1 MTKPSKKCHKKS
13 DFLTKPQTDAIAK
26 LLSGYPIRSAAK
38 EANVSERTIYRW
50 MKTPLFAKELR
61 SQRRLR
67 YDGGMS
73 RILGSVE
80 IAVNALQ
87 KGLKDGKL
95 TDQIAIASKFLELA
109 MKHQST
115 ADLEERIATLEDAQ
129 RERIAELE
137 SELAALED
145 SQFLD
150 EQTEETYDD
159 EID

>member
-1 MTKPSKKCHKKS
+1 VPKKRQKTS

-26 LLSGYPIRSAAK
+26 ILNGYPIRSAAK
-38 EANVSERTIYRW
+38 EANVSERTVYRW
-50 MKTPLFAKELR
+50 MKNPLFAAELR

-73 RILGSVE
+73 RILGTVE
-80 IAVNALQ
+80 IAVNTLQ

-115 ADLEERIATLEDAQ
+115 ADLEERIATLEEAQ
-129 RERIAELE
+129 SERIAELE

-145 SQFLD
+145 SQFSD
-150 EQTEETYDD
+150 EQTEDFTDD
-159 EID
+159 EEL

>member
-1 MTKPSKKCHKKS
+1 MSKKSQKKS
-13 DFLTKPQTDAIAK
+13 DFLTKPQLDAIAK
-26 LLSGYPIRSAAK
+26 ILSGYPIRSAAK
-38 EANVSERTIYRW
+38 EANVSERTVYRW
-50 MKTPLFAKELR
+50 MKTPLFAAELR

-73 RILGSVE
+73 RILGTVE
-80 IAVNALQ
+80 IAVNTLQ

-115 ADLEERIATLEDAQ
+115 ADLEERIATLEEAQ
-129 RERIAELE
+129 SERIAELE
-137 SELAALED
+137 AELSALED
-145 SQFLD
+145 SRFSD
-150 EQTEETYDD
+150 EQPEETYND